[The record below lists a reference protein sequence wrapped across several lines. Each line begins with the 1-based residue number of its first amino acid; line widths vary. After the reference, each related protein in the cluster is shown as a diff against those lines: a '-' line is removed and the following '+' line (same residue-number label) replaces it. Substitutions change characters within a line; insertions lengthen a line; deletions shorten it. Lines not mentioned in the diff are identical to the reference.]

1 MGPLETQT
9 RCQKLSFRTTLPT
22 GGGSVP
28 FCSRNTAR
36 KHTWTVV
43 HVTVDDLS
51 SQTLA
56 VAALPHWGGAV
67 ALSPPGAD
75 TPTT

>member
-1 MGPLETQT
+1 MGPLQTQT
-9 RCQKLSFRTTLPT
+9 RCRKLSFSATLPT
-22 GGGSVP
+22 GGGSAP
-28 FCSRNTAR
+28 FCSLNTAC

-51 SQTLA
+51 SQTLT
-56 VAALPHWGGAV
+56 VAALRHWGRAV

-75 TPTT
+75 APTT